1 MSPGDLLSAGSS
13 LAEHPPQD
21 DRGPWS
27 LLTRVSIGTPKVEGS
42 AHFEGVG
49 VEVISQ
55 RYIGISGSPE
65 KKFTSENMLMQVTF

>member
-27 LLTRVSIGTPKVEGS
+27 LQTRVSIGTPKVEGL

-49 VEVISQ
+49 GGGNLTKIH
-55 RYIGISGSPE
+55 RDLW
-65 KKFTSENMLMQVTF
+65 FF